1 MEVFLFDKNFPD
13 IKAEK
18 ARILPSKHIS
28 LLNNLTNMGSLRYD
42 SQARAEKRI
51 KSMQANHL
59 RSVEPED
66 TLSLILMINQIFH
79 LNS

>member
-1 MEVFLFDKNFPD
+1 
-13 IKAEK
+13 
-18 ARILPSKHIS
+18 
-28 LLNNLTNMGSLRYD
+28 MGSLRYD

-66 TLSLILMINQIFH
+66 TLSLILMIKLDFIWNHGLGRVRGVECTNRRDEDDQS
-79 LNS
+79 LVLVSQTWGSTAQY